1 MKYKLFSVLTS
12 LFLSLNLIGAD
23 NNQKQVIY
31 LSGKGYQNTRT
42 WEFFCTE
49 GRNSG
54 CWTKIEVPSC
64 WEQQGFG
71 NYEYGRNGYS
81 FGPKYKYASE
91 KGMYKYNFTVPASWK
106 GQAVNIVFDGSMTD
120 TEVKI
125 NGKNAGDIHQG
136 SFYRFKYDI
145 TDKLIFGSTNLLE
158 VTVSKLSA
166 DESVNRAERY
176 GDYWNFGG
184 IYRPVFLEAFPAEH
198 ISRVAINAKADG
210 SFAMDVF
217 PEKIN
222 GKRLLLT
229 EIIDKSGNIAGSTT
243 STVQQE
249 DSMLTVKYRI
259 NNPLTWT
266 SETPDLYSVR
276 YSLLSGKKVLY
287 TSTEKF
293 GFRTIEVHHGDGI
306 YLNGIKIKM
315 KGVNRHSF
323 WPESGRTLNYYLCL
337 NDARLIKEMN
347 MNAVRCSHYPPDV
360 DFLNIC
366 DSLGLYVLDE
376 IAGWQ
381 RWYDTPVGKKIVK
394 ETVIRDVNHP
404 SVIFWDNGNEGGTNQ
419 ELDKEF
425 LIYDPSKRDVIHPHH
440 RPGNAF
446 NGIDCNHYE
455 PYNSVQNI
463 LNDSLIYMT
472 TEFLHCQDDGGGGA
486 GLSDYRE
493 WRNSVVI

>member
-1 MKYKLFSVLTS
+1 
-12 LFLSLNLIGAD
+12 
-23 NNQKQVIY
+23 
-31 LSGKGYQNTRT
+31 
-42 WEFFCTE
+42 
-49 GRNSG
+49 
-54 CWTKIEVPSC
+54 
-64 WEQQGFG
+64 
-71 NYEYGRNGYS
+71 
-81 FGPKYKYASE
+81 
-91 KGMYKYNFTVPASWK
+91 MYKYNFTVPASWK

-293 GFRTIEVHHGDGI
+293 ITVMVF
-306 YLNGIKIKM
+306 
-315 KGVNRHSF
+315 
-323 WPESGRTLNYYLCL
+323 TLT
-337 NDARLIKEMN
+337 ASR
-347 MNAVRCSHYPPDV
+347 
-360 DFLNIC
+360 
-366 DSLGLYVLDE
+366 
-376 IAGWQ
+376 
-381 RWYDTPVGKKIVK
+381 
-394 ETVIRDVNHP
+394 
-404 SVIFWDNGNEGGTNQ
+404 
-419 ELDKEF
+419 
-425 LIYDPSKRDVIHPHH
+425 
-440 RPGNAF
+440 
-446 NGIDCNHYE
+446 
-455 PYNSVQNI
+455 
-463 LNDSLIYMT
+463 
-472 TEFLHCQDDGGGGA
+472 
-486 GLSDYRE
+486 
-493 WRNSVVI
+493 